1 MNTDDQLK
9 AALKRDAALREA
21 IKLDEIEAPKMPSD
35 LNARLMQR
43 VAQEQAH
50 VATRTRRL
58 WPWIAGAC
66 AVAFIAVF
74 LTPPKGVVTEGAE
87 KTELVASAIT
97 TESAE
102 LVAKAITTESAENA
116 ETTESPAPEAAPE
129 AAPAPVAAPAVKV
142 AAKAPKAA
150 PAAPKAAPVAT
161 PAPQRVETA
170 AQHMLAAT
178 TTPAAATTA
187 QPAVAQQKKSVLSE
201 RDIPIT
207 RPENYKYTPEELAQL
222 KKQAAEAYLKWV
234 ELEMEISRNNLEQA
248 LK

>member
-21 IKLDEIEAPKMPSD
+21 IKLDEMEAPKMPSD

-43 VAQEQAH
+43 VAQEQAP

-58 WPWIAGAC
+58 WPWIAAAC

-74 LTPPKGVVTEGAE
+74 LTPPKDIAPTGDATTATPAIVAKVDKPAAQPAAQPVEAPAAPVVAPAPA
-87 KTELVASAIT
+87 V
-97 TESAE
+97 
-102 LVAKAITTESAENA
+102 VAKA
-116 ETTESPAPEAAPE
+116 AP
-129 AAPAPVAAPAVKV
+129 
-142 AAKAPKAA
+142 KAPKAA
-150 PAAPKAAPVAT
+150 SKAVEPTTAKPEAIEPAV
-161 PAPQRVETA
+161 QQV
-170 AQHMLAAT
+170 L
-178 TTPAAATTA
+178 AAATTA
-187 QPAVAQQKKSVLSE
+187 QPVVAQQKKTVLSE

-248 LK
+248 QNN

>member
-43 VAQEQAH
+43 VAQEQAP

-58 WPWIAGAC
+58 WPWIAAAC

-74 LTPPKGVVTEGAE
+74 LTPPKGGG
-87 KTELVASAIT
+87 

-102 LVAKAITTESAENA
+102 LVAKAITTESTENA
-116 ETTESPAPEAAPE
+116 EATESPAPEAAPE
-129 AAPAPVAAPAVKV
+129 AAPAPVAAPAAKV

-150 PAAPKAAPVAT
+150 PAAPKAAPKAPKAAPVAT

-187 QPAVAQQKKSVLSE
+187 QPAVAQQKKIVLSE